1 MLLVATMVSGGGATT
16 VTPIQKV
23 LTMMNEMK
31 TKGENMMKEEAT
43 TFATYKEWVSDTSRK
58 LGFEIKDEKSDIE
71 KYLAAAAK
79 ADSDVAELRKAIE
92 KLQGELGTTEG
103 EKAEA
108 TEIRKAQNAEYVKIS
123 TDYGESVD
131 ALERAIQ
138 TMQAQSGAVPEA
150 AAFLQKEAASKPG
163 MRRVLAAF
171 LQEKE
176 ETARGGPAVAA
187 YEFQSGGIVAL

>member
-1 MLLVATMVSGGGATT
+1 MMLLVATMATGAGATA
-16 VTPIQKV
+16 VTPVQKV

-43 TFATYKEWVSDTSRK
+43 TYASYKEWVSDTSRE

-108 TEIRKAQNAEYVKIS
+108 TEIRKAQNA
-123 TDYGESVD
+123 
-131 ALERAIQ
+131 
-138 TMQAQSGAVPEA
+138 
-150 AAFLQKEAASKPG
+150 
-163 MRRVLAAF
+163 
-171 LQEKE
+171 
-176 ETARGGPAVAA
+176 
-187 YEFQSGGIVAL
+187 